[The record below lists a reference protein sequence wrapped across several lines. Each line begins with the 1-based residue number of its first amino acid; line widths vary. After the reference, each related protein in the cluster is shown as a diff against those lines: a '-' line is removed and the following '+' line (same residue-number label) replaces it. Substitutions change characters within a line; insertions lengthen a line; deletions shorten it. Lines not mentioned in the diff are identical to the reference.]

1 MQLRSELKQQNP
13 EHSISGKY
21 RPHLQMPCFQE
32 CHVYKNARM
41 PCFQEC
47 HVFKNAMFTK
57 MPCFQECHVMTKV
70 RSLQLKWWAMRTMRR
85 VKGDPAWEVG
95 ASQSWYQ
102 SGILPAYFTSP
113 HIVSATAQG
122 LLHPGMV
129 IAENFSYEGIRS
141 TLWKLYVIIMDFL
154 PQKEIVGHED
164 NVGWCLSLVVASRT
178 MPPKRR
184 RVPTQDVDL
193 AAQMNELRQMMLA
206 QQQEIGRLRA
216 QLAQQNQGPPDARIP
231 PAPVNQPAASKIPDV
246 DPVIPE
252 NPIAPEIP
260 VAPVAVP
267 PAPLFRQGNL
277 SVAEAV
283 KKFEQL
289 ARLCP
294 HLISSERDK
303 VRRMMRMFRSD
314 LAVVISS
321 GPHPPLTV
329 AECVSR
335 AIRAEYWVGQ
345 NKEQWAKFFKEKRE
359 EKAQVKQNQAR
370 PGQTSQQKGQGG
382 PSDQNN
388 NNKQYGNNQQKRKW
402 NAGGQGN
409 QQNFPQ
415 KKNAPHNN
423 SYPTCQKCGRRH
435 PGDCRAGT
443 S

>member
-1 MQLRSELKQQNP
+1 MY
-13 EHSISGKY
+13 G
-21 RPHLQMPCFQE
+21 
-32 CHVYKNARM
+32 V
-41 PCFQEC
+41 
-47 HVFKNAMFTK
+47 
-57 MPCFQECHVMTKV
+57 
-70 RSLQLKWWAMRTMRR
+70 
-85 VKGDPAWEVG
+85 DPAWEVG
-95 ASQSWYQ
+95 APQSWYQ
-102 SGILPAYFTSP
+102 SGILPAYFTLP
-113 HIVSATAQG
+113 HIASATAQG
-122 LLHPGMV
+122 LLRSGMV

-141 TLWKLYVIIMDFL
+141 TLWKLYVIIMEFL
-154 PQKEIVGHED
+154 PQKENVGHED
-164 NVGWCLSLVVASRT
+164 NVGWCLSLVVATRT

-184 RVPTQDVDL
+184 RVPTKDIDL
-193 AAQMNELRQMMLA
+193 AAQLNELRQMMLA
-206 QQQEIGRLRA
+206 QQQEIGGLRA
-216 QLAQQNQGPPDARIP
+216 QLAQQNRGPPDAEVP
-231 PAPVNQPAASKIPDV
+231 PAPVNQPTTPKIPDV

-267 PAPLFRQGNL
+267 PAPLVRTPEELYDRFRRMKAPEFEGSTNPIEPDNWLIDLQVALNFLRLNDQEKVLCASFMLRKDARLWWETIQIRRDVTQMTWEDFVEEFKEQYFNTEVMEAQQDEFDKFRQGNL
-277 SVAEAV
+277 SIAEAV

-359 EKAQVKQNQAR
+359 EKAQAKQNQAR

-382 PSDQNN
+382 PSGQNN
-388 NNKQYGNNQQKRKW
+388 NNKQYGNNKQKRKS
-402 NAGGQGN
+402 NAGG
-409 QQNFPQ
+409 
-415 KKNAPHNN
+415 
-423 SYPTCQKCGRRH
+423 
-435 PGDCRAGT
+435 
-443 S
+443 